1 MSGRG
6 VSHSVASSMREE
18 FAARFKA
25 IATVTGR
32 AIRDAI
38 EARVP
43 PLVEQAIAPLV
54 ERLDA
59 LEAAARSSKAF
70 RYRGVYAT
78 GFSYDAGDTVT
89 FGGSLWHCDAATSD
103 RPGENAGA
111 WTLAVKRGRDGK
123 DVGR

>member
-1 MSGRG
+1 MFD
-6 VSHSVASSMREE
+6 M
-18 FAARFKA
+18 KA
-25 IATVTGR
+25 IATITGR

-43 PLVEQAIAPLV
+43 PLVEQAFAPLV
-54 ERLDA
+54 ERLEA

-70 RYRGVYAT
+70 RYRGVFAA
-78 GFSYDAGDTVT
+78 GSSYDAGDTVT
-89 FGGSLWHCDAATSD
+89 FGGSLWHCNAATTD
-103 RPGENAGA
+103 RPGDNADA